1 MKVFAAYDTEGSG
14 SITFANLRR
23 VAKELGENLTDDE
36 LQEMLNHADKSG
48 NGSVSKDD
56 FYRLMTKQTGTG
68 SPVVASCCLLLPP
81 RVPPVIARP
90 PHAGNKLD
98 DLLGDD

>member
-23 VAKELGENLTDDE
+23 VAKELGENLTDEE

-48 NGSVSKDD
+48 SGAVSQDD
-56 FYRLMTKQTGTG
+56 FYRLMTKQTG
-68 SPVVASCCLLLPP
+68 
-81 RVPPVIARP
+81 
-90 PHAGNKLD
+90 NKLD